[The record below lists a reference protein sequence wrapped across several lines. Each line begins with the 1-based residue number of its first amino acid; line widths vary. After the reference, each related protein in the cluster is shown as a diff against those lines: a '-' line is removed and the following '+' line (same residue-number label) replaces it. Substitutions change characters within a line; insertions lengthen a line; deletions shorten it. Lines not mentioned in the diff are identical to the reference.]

1 MTCILVSGSGFAV
14 EVEVDDM
21 RVGSEDVVEG
31 ISLHVSCCDPQIW
44 GGWMTYEDDTSVVE
58 ISMVVLVVD
67 SVVLLLDRA
76 MGELKA

>member
-1 MTCILVSGSGFAV
+1 MIWKWVLRMLLREFPFMSAVAILKS
-14 EVEVDDM
+14 
-21 RVGSEDVVEG
+21 R
-31 ISLHVSCCDPQIW
+31 